1 MSPDAPAGVPVELVT
16 ANDFVQVRLA
26 LLRYLGGALEAI
38 LFTRI
43 VWRTRAEDRSWIE
56 HDGRRW
62 WTVTLS
68 DLALETGH
76 SEGQVRRA
84 LDALVTR
91 TAVRRHQLREN
102 GPYDRRYSYTPVITD
117 VSNST
122 DRAAENDASQ
132 VSNSTDVPLLRDG
145 ENPPTPDDRPRPID
159 DAAWAGEECDVRR
172 NPRGPHEL
180 DSDALACVHCQARN
194 PAVTAAEREAIS
206 ARRKLTALRRDRA
219 LPIELDELMQHAARL
234 GDGDLL
240 AGYRI
245 VERVTERTL
254 AGTTDPAAA
263 LRSRLRPNRARRV
276 QAA

>member
-1 MSPDAPAGVPVELVT
+1 MSGDTPGGVPAELVT

-102 GPYDRRYSYTPVITD
+102 GPYDRRYSYTPVISD
-117 VSNST
+117 VSNTT

-132 VSNSTDVPLLRDG
+132 VSNSTDVPLLIEG
-145 ENPPTPDDRPRPID
+145 ENPPTPHDKARPHEDSP
-159 DAAWAGEECDVRR
+159 WAGEECDVRR

-180 DSDALACVHCQARN
+180 DGDALACLHCHARN
-194 PAVTAAEREAIS
+194 PNITAAERDTIS

-240 AGYRI
+240 AGYQI

-254 AGTTDPAAA
+254 DGTTDPAAA
-263 LRSRLRPNRARRV
+263 LRARLRPTRARRV